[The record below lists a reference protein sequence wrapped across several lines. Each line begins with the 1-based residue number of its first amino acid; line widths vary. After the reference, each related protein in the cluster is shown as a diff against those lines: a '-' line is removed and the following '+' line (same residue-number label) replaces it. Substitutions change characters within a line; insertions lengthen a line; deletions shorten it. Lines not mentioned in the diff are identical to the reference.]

1 MSIHASQI
9 KARLNIGNKNVKK
22 AYKGANLVY
31 SAGNSVTY
39 HVDTNVTYQE
49 EFNEGESCLSPKTF
63 TPAKSGWVFVGWRQD
78 TAAPA
83 TGSVESSVP
92 MGDIPVTLYAV
103 FRQIVSVTYYNENTA
118 KKTSSKNRYYNN
130 GNIVNPSFALTQAG
144 LSGWTARGWSGSTHA
159 AGDITYANGATFTSD
174 KNITLYGMYQQT
186 VTVTYYNGSTTAS
199 STSGIRYYCPGSG
212 SVINPGFTLTQAGI
226 SGWAARGWS
235 TGTGA
240 TAGITYS
247 NGASFTRDTNC
258 ILYGMYYQTI
268 TLTTYNGSSS
278 ATAHGGTRYYCPGSG
293 SVVNPTFTV
302 SPAALSGWSFNG
314 WCTSS
319 GAAAGISY
327 SSISGLE
334 LAANLTL
341 YGRYS
346 QTITL
351 SYNGNGASGGS
362 VATQYGTRYWNSGNV
377 ANPTFTLQANGF
389 TRSGYNFT
397 AWALNGGTQYAAGA
411 SIALAVSATMYAV
424 WVSNAYYAIQNG
436 VIINAPNATAFSGG
450 YGNGSGTITAVTPN
464 FYGGTGHSNG
474 YGDNSWGCDTGIMS
488 TQGQSTMRV
497 VYEDG
502 TWGSP
507 CIFAYAKVIAYSASG
522 AVTYLEGQAGSYGS
536 VVKGMPGFSDKTA
549 AKTYDV
555 SAYVSVRVIVD
566 SLEKR
571 TNDANCW
578 VEIGLHE
585 VRFY

>member
-1 MSIHASQI
+1 MGISIGDT
-9 KARLNIGNKNVKK
+9 KAKLWLGDTKVQR
-22 AYKGANLVY
+22 AYLGDTLVY
-31 SAGNSVTY
+31 SSGNTVTY
-39 HVDTNVTYQE
+39 HVDTGSTYQE
-49 EFNEGESCLSPKTF
+49 EVDEGASCLSPKTF
-63 TPAKSGWVFVGWRQD
+63 TPTKSGWIFAGWRSD
-78 TAAPA
+78 SAANPNCY
-83 TGSVESSVP
+83 TSYV
-92 MGDIPVTLYAV
+92 MGDSPVTLYAV
-103 FRQIVSVTYYNENTA
+103 FFQ
-118 KKTSSKNRYYNN
+118 
-130 GNIVNPSFALTQAG
+130 
-144 LSGWTARGWSGSTHA
+144 
-159 AGDITYANGATFTSD
+159 
-174 KNITLYGMYQQT
+174 
-186 VTVTYYNGSTTAS
+186 
-199 STSGIRYYCPGSG
+199 
-212 SVINPGFTLTQAGI
+212 
-226 SGWAARGWS
+226 
-235 TGTGA
+235 
-240 TAGITYS
+240 
-247 NGASFTRDTNC
+247 
-258 ILYGMYYQTI
+258 
-268 TLTTYNGSSS
+268 
-278 ATAHGGTRYYCPGSG
+278 
-293 SVVNPTFTV
+293 VV
-302 SPAALSGWSFNG
+302 
-314 WCTSS
+314 
-319 GAAAGISY
+319 
-327 SSISGLE
+327 
-334 LAANLTL
+334 
-341 YGRYS
+341 
-346 QTITL
+346 TL
-351 SYNGNGASGGS
+351 SYNGNGASDGS
-362 VATQYGTRYWNSGNV
+362 VAAQSGTRYWNSGNV